1 MDMTIKGPRSRA
13 VRNGDREPLE
23 MEKLRKE
30 RKRYPESKRERDPQ
44 KHTHR
49 EKDQKDTGA
58 LPTPS
63 ISAEPGPV
71 IPRGQPVT
79 IVCRGPDGAKSFR
92 LEKEDRRSYRD
103 QHTVFQ
109 LDPHGTE
116 ARFPITAVSDDS
128 AGRYRCLY
136 HGKFSWSKHSNILE
150 LEVTEEDVSTL
161 PSGLSPGPWIL
172 SPVGPLSTGYPPLLL
187 TSLSPSAHV
196 SLCLHTQLIYLEP
209 WSPWRYQFP
218 AHTALSWRVET
229 SAWRGLPSSRGKE
242 QRPQERLSPDADI
255 LERTPDLA
263 TVDSLAEKDRKMHNS
278 TSAAGGL
285 QEVTYAQL
293 DHRMLTQRA
302 AQAMTPQSTEP
313 TAESSTYATLA
324 RH

>member
-1 MDMTIKGPRSRA
+1 MSPHRTSLLGLVLCLSQMTH
-13 VRNGDREPLE
+13 VQD
-23 MEKLRKE
+23 
-30 RKRYPESKRERDPQ
+30 
-44 KHTHR
+44 
-49 EKDQKDTGA
+49 GA

-103 QHTVFQ
+103 QHTVSQ

-161 PSGLSPGPWIL
+161 PSGLSTEYIYIL
-172 SPVGPLSTGYPPLLL
+172 IGVSVAFLICLFLL
-187 TSLSPSAHV
+187 V
-196 SLCLHTQLIYLEP
+196 IFFLHRQHQKKL
-209 WSPWRYQFP
+209 
-218 AHTALSWRVET
+218 
-229 SAWRGLPSSRGKE
+229 GLPSSRGKE